1 MFNLEEIII
10 TVTLKGVD
18 DPNHNASEHC
28 KLEKVP
34 CDNWASCNN
43 QYCYKHGCLSVLNKK
58 GVEE

>member
-18 DPNHNASEHC
+18 DPTYNASEHC
-28 KLEKVP
+28 ELEKAP

-43 QYCYKHGCLSVLNKK
+43 PHCFKHGCLSALNNK
-58 GVEE
+58 GVGS